1 MITVLRMDNAAQVNR
16 DIRRMREAFRR
27 LPSKV
32 GRKYCRKAVT
42 EATKPLRQELR
53 RITPKGRTGNLRKGI
68 AQQFKYSPRGAGLF
82 KYRLGFDR
90 KKAPH
95 ALLLEFGTKKRRTK
109 KGANR
114 GRGPTLKFFRRY
126 MEAKAANVGQRI
138 AAALRKYLEAAMKE
152 GMP

>member
-1 MITVLRMDNAAQVNR
+1 MITVLRIENAAQVNR
-16 DIRRMREAFRR
+16 DIRRMREAFRK

-42 EATKPLRQELR
+42 EATRPLRQELR
-53 RITPKGRTGNLRKGI
+53 RITPKGRTGKLRKGI
-68 AQQFKYSPRGAGLF
+68 SQQFKYSPRDAGLF

-95 ALLLEFGTKKRRTK
+95 ALLLEAGTKVRRTK

-114 GRGPTLKFFRRY
+114 GRGPALKFFQQY
-126 MEAKAANVGQRI
+126 IEAKAANVGERI
-138 AAALRKYLEAAMKE
+138 AAALKKYLEDAMKE